1 VVPGLKEYMAEWTKH
16 WGEDGVLADA
26 GMIPMP
32 ADELAANQKAMADLP
47 VLTAD
52 MLK

>member
-1 VVPGLKEYMAEWTKH
+1 
-16 WGEDGVLADA
+16 VLADA

-32 ADELAANQKAMADLP
+32 TAERAANQKAMADLP
-47 VLTAD
+47 ALTAD